1 MDKLQKTLPNI
12 IKQALCDEDETTRSM
27 VLVLLNEVYASSGKR
42 DPKQVAQRALDDYIE
57 KAYKIEKSRVNYGI

>member
-27 VLVLLNEVYASSGKR
+27 VLVLLNVMEIMISN
-42 DPKQVAQRALDDYIE
+42 VACYDRIVFMEFEYIFQRMD
-57 KAYKIEKSRVNYGI
+57 YKIMCFT

>member
-42 DPKQVAQRALDDYIE
+42 DPKHVAQRALDDYIE
-57 KAYKIEKSRVNYGI
+57 KAYKMEKSRVNYGI